1 MYKSLIALLLLI
13 ASTLPAQLQPRR
25 PVVRASGEATVA
37 ARPDQVKVSVGVTTQ
52 ARTAQEAAEQN
63 ATITNQV
70 LEALRGLVGPT
81 GEIRTTNY
89 SMSPVYGSTPPTRTI
104 TGYQANNT
112 VEVTLNNT
120 SLAGRAI
127 DVATGAGATNVI
139 GLRFSL
145 RDPQPIR
152 LQALRQATM
161 QAKVNA
167 EAIATGL
174 GLKVGTVLV
183 AQEGGQVIPFTE
195 TRLAASGAGASTPI
209 EVGDVDVRA
218 YVSIEAELVN

>member
-1 MYKSLIALLLLI
+1 MYKTLAALLLLA

-25 PVVRASGEATVA
+25 PVVRASGEATVS

-63 ATITNQV
+63 ATITSQV
-70 LEALRGLVGPT
+70 LEALRGLVGQN
-81 GEIRTTNY
+81 GELRTANY
-89 SMSPVYGSTPPTRTI
+89 SINPMYASTPPTRTV

-112 VEVTLNNT
+112 IEVTINNT

-127 DVATGAGATNVI
+127 DVATTAGATNVV

-145 RDPQPIR
+145 RDPQPVR

-161 QAKVNA
+161 QAKTNA

-174 GLKVGTVLV
+174 GMKVGTVLV
-183 AQEGGQVIPFTE
+183 AQEGGQVVPFTDM
-195 TRLAASGAGASTPI
+195 RLAAAGAGASTPI

-218 YVSIEAELVN
+218 SVSIEAELTN